1 MNESQCK
8 IHKKCKFF
16 YNSIHEGFNNTADSA
31 KFSHNINHS
40 IIMIIGYKITM
51 KVRLEMTLNNRYNR
65 LIKKVKSINCA
76 FLIEIRVI
84 IEFTT

>member
-31 KFSHNINHS
+31 KFSHQHQSLDN
-40 IIMIIGYKITM
+40 YDY
-51 KVRLEMTLNNRYNR
+51 RL
-65 LIKKVKSINCA
+65 
-76 FLIEIRVI
+76 
-84 IEFTT
+84 

>member
-1 MNESQCK
+1 MNHSV
-8 IHKKCKFF
+8 KFTKNANF
-16 YNSIHEGFNNTADSA
+16 FIIPYMKDLTTLQILLNFHI
-31 KFSHNINHS
+31 NINHS

-84 IEFTT
+84 TEFTT